1 MRGVAMKGGMMWKR
15 EGDREAGMEEEGGRE
30 VASVPGSLLK
40 TGGGESLVT
49 FARKA
54 VDFQRVIIHVINE
67 GHAYF
72 CGKCRVSYK
81 SVTRY

>member
-1 MRGVAMKGGMMWKR
+1 MCGG
-15 EGDREAGMEEEGGRE
+15 GGGGGGG
-30 VASVPGSLLK
+30 GSLGPRLSLK

-54 VDFQRVIIHVINE
+54 VDFRHVISHVIIE
-67 GHAYF
+67 GHSYF
-72 CGKCRVSYK
+72 YGKGRMSYK

>member
-1 MRGVAMKGGMMWKR
+1 MMNPR
-15 EGDREAGMEEEGGRE
+15 RPTSTLGI
-30 VASVPGSLLK
+30 ASLGPRLSPLK

-54 VDFQRVIIHVINE
+54 VDFRRVISHVINE
-67 GHAYF
+67 GHSYF